1 MIKTILKVLKYALI
15 VIGVFY
21 LTHGCFWL
29 LNQKS
34 SIANVAG
41 LLGLLAIVTG
51 VIFKVVDYIKKQ
63 LNEE

>member
-34 SIANVAG
+34 SIANVTG
-41 LLGLLAIVTG
+41 LLGILTIITG
-51 VIFKVVDYIKKQ
+51 VIFKAVDYIKKQ
-63 LNEE
+63 LKD